1 MFEDSTFEST
11 GRIRTRSRG
20 WMMATFTFNS
30 IVLMALALFPLLY
43 PEALPRMVN
52 PFLMTVTPP
61 QQEPPQPRPQHEP
74 MPRTLQVSEM
84 VGQRLMAPPVIPR
97 SPNVPT
103 APEPIQPISAAN
115 WDPSSPATGPGL
127 GAFHKPGTGPS
138 VHPEPQTKA
147 RVSQGVMD
155 GLLINKVVPEYPVI
169 AREARIEGTVILQAT
184 ISKAGTIENLR
195 VVSGPMMLQ
204 RAAIAAVSQW
214 RYRPYLL
221 SGEPVEVETTVD
233 VRFTLH

>member
-20 WMMATFTFNS
+20 WMMATFTLNS
-30 IVLMALALFPLLY
+30 AVLVALVLIPLLY

-52 PFLMTVTPP
+52 PFLMSVPP
-61 QQEPPQPRPQHEP
+61 LQQEPPQPPPQHQS
-74 MPRTLQVSEM
+74 MPRVSNVSEM
-84 VGQRLMAPPVIPR
+84 LGQRLMAPPVIPR
-97 SPNVPT
+97 SPYVPT
-103 APEPIQPISAAN
+103 APEQIQPISAAN

-138 VHPEPQTKA
+138 VHSEPQTKA

-155 GLLINKVVPEYPVI
+155 GYLVGKVLPVYPPI
-169 AREARIEGTVILQAT
+169 AREAGIEGTVILQAT
-184 ISKAGTIENLR
+184 ISKTGTIENLR

-204 RAAIAAVSQW
+204 RAAVAAVSQW

-221 SGEPVEVETTVD
+221 SGEPVEVETTVN

>member
-1 MFEDSTFEST
+1 
-11 GRIRTRSRG
+11 
-20 WMMATFTFNS
+20 
-30 IVLMALALFPLLY
+30 
-43 PEALPRMVN
+43 
-52 PFLMTVTPP
+52 
-61 QQEPPQPRPQHEP
+61 
-74 MPRTLQVSEM
+74 
-84 VGQRLMAPPVIPR
+84 
-97 SPNVPT
+97 
-103 APEPIQPISAAN
+103 
-115 WDPSSPATGPGL
+115 
-127 GAFHKPGTGPS
+127 
-138 VHPEPQTKA
+138 
-147 RVSQGVMD
+147 MD